1 MWQRSRNFT
10 KARSTAAA
18 LALAIL
24 ANGSVAL
31 STARAAV
38 VGASQPTITSVVPG
52 NHVLT
57 VNWAAAAA
65 DRGHIAGVNV
75 VDSPSDS
82 VVGDA

>member
-57 VNWAAAAA
+57 VNWAV
-65 DRGHIAGVNV
+65 I
-75 VDSPSDS
+75 SPHTMS
-82 VVGDA
+82 